1 MNEFEVYAK
10 GLRYQEKISRLR
22 SVGKD
27 FSLTLEMTKFGFEK
41 KKFGF
46 EKKKFGFEM
55 TKLGLEMT
63 KLGLEMTKFGLEMT
77 VFRFEVKT
85 PSSGMTRSLVQSGQG
100 IHLWK
105 RFIESLQARLIQR
118 QR

>member
-27 FSLTLEMTKFGFEK
+27 FSLTLEMT
-41 KKFGF
+41 KFGF